1 MGFLVLIFLYQSL
14 KTGTVLHTLKIA
26 LTLIIIIIIIII
38 IVIII
43 IKEMARKCNYNV
55 SKTYKKK
62 NQSTRKSIVFHWV
75 I

>member
-26 LTLIIIIIIIII
+26 LTLIIIIIIII